1 MAAQARAKNG
11 EGDQIAMKI
20 LPGTE
25 RMRSAFSLVECLLYI
40 AVFFVIL
47 GLALGAYFQM
57 DEQSRGF
64 ARNSSDIVRTMQ
76 AGERWRADVRLATAP
91 PLLDETGLLRIAQK
105 EGQVRYSFRDQTVWR
120 QSPGEKAPM
129 AVLQNVKG
137 SAMAVETRSHA
148 KAWRWEIELQ
158 TKRTNATLR
167 PLFTFLAA
175 PTTTEAPR

>member
-1 MAAQARAKNG
+1 
-11 EGDQIAMKI
+11 MKMF
-20 LPGTE
+20 LRTDFT
-25 RMRSAFSLVECLLYI
+25 RSAFSLVECLLYI
-40 AVFFVIL
+40 AVFFVVL
-47 GLALGAYFQM
+47 GLALGAYYQM

-64 ARNSSDIVRTMQ
+64 ARNSSDLVQTMR

-91 PLLDETGLLRIAQK
+91 PLLDDTGVLRIAQK
-105 EGQVRYSFRDQTVWR
+105 EGQVRYSFRDETVWR
-120 QSPGEKAPM
+120 QAPGEKTPM

-175 PTTTEAPR
+175 SATEAPR